1 MTRYSKV
8 LTRQNAQMFVG
19 GGLLTLTLGY
29 SWLRTRRERTAELQR
44 RLRAV
49 HEHMYW
55 SMSLTQRTNVPIESE
70 LATYFRQKKQ
80 QYRILN
86 SSNGNSWW
94 NNKIS
99 CLSSW
104 AAKPGYLTDCAILL
118 QRAVSSHIAAGW
130 SDAKNASNAGSRWM
144 TGQIKDAVRWNAAT
158 KYLDDMWAAER
169 SKWQNAHAYAVKTVH
184 PMYSKDDVSDPIK

>member
-29 SWLRTRRERTAELQR
+29 SWLRTRKERTAELQQ

-80 QYRILN
+80 QYRIWN

-94 NNKIS
+94 NNKVS

-104 AAKPGYLTDCAILL
+104 AVKPGYLTDRAILL

-158 KYLDDMWAAER
+158 KYLDDMWVAER

-184 PMYSKDDVSDPIK
+184 PMYSKDDASDPIK